1 MSHIIKI
8 FPSNIEF
15 SGRED
20 ESILDAA
27 LSAGIHLEHSCK
39 AGDCGICE
47 SDLLAGEVVDSK
59 GNIFGQGDKIL
70 TCCCKPKTA
79 LELNAHF
86 FPELAGQTKK
96 IVPCK
101 VNSAVLVSGDVMTL
115 KLRTPPT
122 AKIGFLP
129 GQYINLHY
137 KGVTRS
143 YSIANSDESNGI
155 ELHVRNVPNGQMSSL
170 IFGELQENTLMRI
183 EGPCGTFFIRESDRP
198 IIFLAGGTG
207 FAPVKSMVEHLI
219 QGKCRREIYI
229 YWGMQDS
236 KDFYFALPQ
245 QWSEQHDNVHY
256 IPVVSGDD
264 AEWGEERDLSIML

>member
-101 VNSAVLVSGDVMTL
+101 VDSAVLVSGDVMTL

-129 GQYINLHY
+129 GQYVNLHY

-170 IFGELQENTLMRI
+170 I
-183 EGPCGTFFIRESDRP
+183 
-198 IIFLAGGTG
+198 
-207 FAPVKSMVEHLI
+207 
-219 QGKCRREIYI
+219 
-229 YWGMQDS
+229 
-236 KDFYFALPQ
+236 
-245 QWSEQHDNVHY
+245 
-256 IPVVSGDD
+256 
-264 AEWGEERDLSIML
+264 

>member
-1 MSHIIKI
+1 
-8 FPSNIEF
+8 
-15 SGRED
+15 
-20 ESILDAA
+20 
-27 LSAGIHLEHSCK
+27 
-39 AGDCGICE
+39 
-47 SDLLAGEVVDSK
+47 
-59 GNIFGQGDKIL
+59 
-70 TCCCKPKTA
+70 
-79 LELNAHF
+79 
-86 FPELAGQTKK
+86 
-96 IVPCK
+96 
-101 VNSAVLVSGDVMTL
+101 MTL

-236 KDFYFALPQ
+236 KDFYSALPQ
-245 QWSEQHDNVHY
+245 QWSEQYDNVHY

-264 AEWGEERDLSIML
+264 AEWGGRKGICPSCRDG